1 MASADTAVARPPR
14 AGLRAPLGGAAL
26 ARGTATLWISLIV
39 LLPLAAVFSRGFDDG
54 LGHFWDAITDPE
66 AVAAIKLTLIS
77 SLIVVVINA
86 VMGTLIAWVL
96 VRDEFRGK
104 RLLNS
109 IIDLPFALPT
119 IVAGLTLLA
128 LYGPNSPIGVH
139 AAYTRVAVVMALL
152 FVTLPFVVRSVQP
165 VLLEVDQEMEEAA
178 ASLGAPN
185 HRIFRSIILP
195 NLAPAII
202 AGVRARLRPRDRR
215 VRLAR
220 PADREHPVQDP
231 GRLRLHLRAGRD
243 RRPVRGRGGLGAPA
257 RASRWRCSSCLNLFA
272 SWRSRH
278 ERRLAAC
285 DPARPARRSRCSTSR
300 RS

>member
-14 AGLRAPLGGAAL
+14 VGLRAPLGGAAL
-26 ARGTATLWISLIV
+26 ARGSATLWIS
-39 LLPLAAVFSRGFDDG
+39 
-54 LGHFWDAITDPE
+54 HPE

-96 VRDEFRGK
+96 IRDDFRGK
-104 RLLNS
+104 AFVNS

-119 IVAGLTLLA
+119 IVAGLTLIA

-139 AAYTRVAVVMALL
+139 VAYTRAAVVMALP

-165 VLLEVDQEMEEAA
+165 VLLEVDREMEEAA

-195 NLAPAII
+195 NLTPAII
-202 AGVRARLRPRDRR
+202 AGCA
-215 VRLAR
+215 LAF
-220 PADREHPVQDP
+220 
-231 GRLRLHLRAGRD
+231 
-243 RRPVRGRGGLGAPA
+243 A
-257 RASRWRCSSCLNLFA
+257 RAIGEFGSLVLLTGNIPFKTQAASVYIFGRVETSDLSGAAAVSVLLLAVSVGLLLALNLFA
-272 SWRSRH
+272 GWRSRH
-278 ERRLAAC
+278 ERA
-285 DPARPARRSRCSTSR
+285 
-300 RS
+300 